1 MSFTVEREQAG
12 ERLDVFVARAVDISR
27 SRAASLIEEGAVSV
41 CGKSA
46 DKRRI
51 RQVDDKLPVRL
62 EEAIGMALWAHR
74 DIGDGGM

>member
-41 CGKSA
+41 CGE
-46 DKRRI
+46 RRQI
-51 RQVDDKLPVRL
+51 RFYIEAVRRMETDYSDFFL
-62 EEAIGMALWAHR
+62 SSKKTKMKKMLKF
-74 DIGDGGM
+74 